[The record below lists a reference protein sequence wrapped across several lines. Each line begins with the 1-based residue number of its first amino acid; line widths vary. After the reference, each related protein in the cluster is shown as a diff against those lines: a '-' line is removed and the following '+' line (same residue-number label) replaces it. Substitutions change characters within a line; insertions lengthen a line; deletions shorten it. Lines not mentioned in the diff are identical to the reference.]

1 MYCSNAGIN
10 KLFCYYTL
18 FTMFVAESDWFD
30 NNN

>member
-1 MYCSNAGIN
+1 MLESINCSVT
-10 KLFCYYTL
+10 TL